1 MVKAVIKG
9 VTVGYTNQGNGTP
22 LVFIH
27 AFPLSKTMWQ
37 PQVDAL
43 KDTYRVI
50 TIDLGGH
57 GESDIVLWN
66 DTLDD
71 YAKDVIGL
79 LDHLGIAQAV
89 FVGLSMGGYTLFSI
103 YRNYANRVIAMVL
116 ADTRAQADSEE
127 GKAGRRS
134 MAEVAFSD
142 GAPAIANLMLPK
154 LLAPSTIEHY
164 PEIVEQVRQMILQ
177 TSTAGIVVDLVA
189 MAARPD
195 STDLLPTITCPTL
208 VIVGEDDQA
217 TPVPESQYI
226 AQGIPG
232 ATLVTIPQAGHL
244 SNVEQPATFNQALKS
259 FLQKCAL

>member
-1 MVKAVIKG
+1 MVKAVIKE
-9 VTVGYTNQGNGTP
+9 VTVGYTDQGNGTP

-43 KDTYRVI
+43 KDTHRVI

-57 GESDIVLWN
+57 GESDIVVWN

-71 YAKDVIGL
+71 YAKDVIHL
-79 LDHLGIAQAV
+79 LDHLVIAQAV

-103 YRNYANRVIAMVL
+103 YRNYANRVQAMVL

-127 GKAGRRS
+127 GKAGRHS
-134 MAEVAFSD
+134 MAQVAFSD
-142 GAPAIANLMLPK
+142 GAPAIADLMLPK
-154 LLAPSTIEHY
+154 LLASSTIEHH
-164 PEIVEQVRQMILQ
+164 PEIVELVRQMILQ

-189 MAARPD
+189 MTARPD

-217 TPVPESQYI
+217 TPVAESQYI

-232 ATLVTIPQAGHL
+232 STFVTIPQAGHL
-244 SNVEQPATFNQALKS
+244 SNFEQPAAFNQALKS
-259 FLQKCAL
+259 FLEKCSL

>member
-9 VTVGYTNQGNGTP
+9 VTVGYTDQGNGTP

-43 KDTYRVI
+43 QDTHRVI

-57 GESDIVLWN
+57 GESDIVVWN

-71 YAKDVIGL
+71 YAKDVIHL

-103 YRNYANRVIAMVL
+103 YRHYADRVKAMVL

-127 GKAGRRS
+127 GKAGRQS
-134 MAEVAFSD
+134 MAQVAFSD
-142 GAPAIANLMLPK
+142 GAPAIADLMLPK
-154 LLAPSTIEHY
+154 LLSPSTIEHH
-164 PEIVEQVRQMILQ
+164 PEIVEQVRQMILH

-217 TPVPESQYI
+217 TPVAESQYI
-226 AQGIPG
+226 AQRIPG
-232 ATLVTIPQAGHL
+232 STFVTIPQAGHL
-244 SNVEQPATFNQALKS
+244 SNFEQPTAFNQALAS
-259 FLQKCAL
+259 FLEKCSL

>member
-1 MVKAVIKG
+1 MKAVIHG
-9 VTVGYTNQGNGTP
+9 VTVGYSDHGNGTP

-37 PQVDAL
+37 PQADAL

-71 YAKDVIGL
+71 YAKDVIRL

-103 YRNYANRVIAMVL
+103 YRHYADRVKAMVL

-134 MAEVAFSD
+134 MAQVAFSD
-142 GAPAIANLMLPK
+142 GAPAIADLMLPK
-154 LLAPSTIEHY
+154 ILAPFTIEHHS
-164 PEIVEQVRQMILQ
+164 EIVEQVRQMILQ

-195 STDLLPTITCPTL
+195 STDLLSTITCPTL
-208 VIVGEDDQA
+208 VIVGENDVT
-217 TPVPESQYI
+217 TPVSESLYMANRI
-226 AQGIPG
+226 TGS
-232 ATLVTIPQAGHL
+232 TLVTIPEVGHL
-244 SNVEQPATFNQALKS
+244 SNFEQPVAFNEALRS
-259 FLQKCAL
+259 FLTTHRL